1 MKTREDV
8 KIINQGLEDEME
20 VSGYRPCLW
29 KLVLVGVGAV
39 CSGGLLLLL
48 LYWLPEW
55 GVKGTCTHT
64 SLSDAHTL
72 LLRTKDEFRQWFRV
86 RVHRMLAPGRKPFED
101 LDVKPRG
108 QLPNG
113 DFGHQV
119 CSVPDEQLP
128 QEQQIQYFTHHSF
141 RYYWNDAIQNF
152 EFYQGLEDMK
162 VSCAH
167 IHSEHSHGLTKALQ
181 DYRRLFFGENEI
193 AVKVPS
199 LFKLLIKEVLNP
211 FYVFQLFSVVLWSI
225 EDYYYYA
232 TAIVFMSVI
241 SIATSLYTIRKQ
253 YVMLHDMVASHSVV
267 RVSVCRGDKDTEQ
280 AMSTELVPGD
290 VIAIPANG
298 MVMPCDAVLFQGTC
312 VVNESML
319 TGVDACWAS

>member
-20 VSGYRPCLW
+20 VRGYRPCLW
-29 KLVLVGVGAV
+29 KMILVGVGAV
-39 CSGGLLLLL
+39 CSGGLFLLL

-64 SLSDAHTL
+64 SLRDAHTL

-86 RVHRMLAPGRKPFED
+86 RVDTMLASGWKPFDD
-101 LDVKPRG
+101 LDVKPKTRD
-108 QLPNG
+108 PNG
-113 DFGHQV
+113 DFDRQV
-119 CSVPDEQLP
+119 CSVHDEQLLHG
-128 QEQQIQYFTHHSF
+128 QQVQIKYFTHHSF
-141 RYYWNDAIQNF
+141 RYYWNDVIQNF
-152 EFYQGLEDMK
+152 ELYQGLEDVK

-167 IHSEHSHGLTKALQ
+167 IHSEHSSGITKALQ

-193 AVKVPS
+193 AVRVPS

-211 FYVFQLFSVVLWSI
+211 FYIFQLFSVILWSA

-241 SIATSLYTIRKQ
+241 SIATSLYTIRK
-253 YVMLHDMVASHSVV
+253 VSHM
-267 RVSVCRGDKDTEQ
+267 RALENDLKR
-280 AMSTELVPGD
+280 
-290 VIAIPANG
+290 
-298 MVMPCDAVLFQGTC
+298 
-312 VVNESML
+312 
-319 TGVDACWAS
+319 

>member
-128 QEQQIQYFTHHSF
+128 QEQQVWVHYITCVFTYMDFIIVEHNDKAFGLGSPQSPF
-141 RYYWNDAIQNF
+141 PLRYNTSHTTALDTTGMMPSRTLNSIS
-152 EFYQGLEDMK
+152 LEDMK

-181 DYRRLFFGENEI
+181 DYRYLSALEF
-193 AVKVPS
+193 
-199 LFKLLIKEVLNP
+199 
-211 FYVFQLFSVVLWSI
+211 
-225 EDYYYYA
+225 
-232 TAIVFMSVI
+232 
-241 SIATSLYTIRKQ
+241 
-253 YVMLHDMVASHSVV
+253 
-267 RVSVCRGDKDTEQ
+267 
-280 AMSTELVPGD
+280 
-290 VIAIPANG
+290 
-298 MVMPCDAVLFQGTC
+298 
-312 VVNESML
+312 
-319 TGVDACWAS
+319 